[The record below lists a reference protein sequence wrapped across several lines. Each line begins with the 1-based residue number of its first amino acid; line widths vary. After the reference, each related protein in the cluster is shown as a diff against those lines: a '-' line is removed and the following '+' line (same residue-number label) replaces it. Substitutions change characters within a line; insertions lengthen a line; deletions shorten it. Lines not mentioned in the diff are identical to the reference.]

1 MARVEICE
9 HCGRKWPVSKG
20 RDTSRMYICPE
31 CEARI
36 EGKEIDYV
44 VWLDREAAE
53 RRN

>member
-9 HCGRKWPVSKG
+9 RCNRKWQVSK
-20 RDTSRMYICPE
+20 DCDASRMYICPE

-36 EGKEIDYV
+36 LGRETIHV
-44 VWLDREAAE
+44 VWLEREAAE

>member
-20 RDTSRMYICPE
+20 RDASRMYICPE

-36 EGKEIDYV
+36 PGKEIDYV
-44 VWLDREAAE
+44 VWLDAEAA
-53 RRN
+53 RLRN